1 MIARKTVQ
9 KDFCTLEPTLHT
21 TVLSDLHTRL
31 QIFLNVTTR
40 IWLIGIAKAIRQM
53 KRHITDL

>member
-1 MIARKTVQ
+1 MIARKIAQ
-9 KDFCTLEPTLHT
+9 KDSCTLESTLHT

-31 QIFLNVTTR
+31 QIFLIVTTR